1 MMELGAQLFT
11 LRDYTQTEQ
20 DLDFSLGEVAKMGYK
35 TVQLSAVGPIPAE
48 KLRELCDKHGLK
60 IVLTHWNPDRILN
73 DTEAVIKEHDIMGCD
88 YIGLGMMPKKYATP
102 EWLPHFAEDFKE
114 PAKKIAAAG
123 KLLMYHNHNI
133 EFQKFDVD
141 VPQPQ
146 HRVPEVRWETGH
158 RHPPGQLRPR

>member
-20 DLDFSLGEVAKMGYK
+20 DLDFSLGEVAQMGYK

-48 KLRELCDKHGLK
+48 KLRELCGKHGLK

-102 EWLPHFAEDFKE
+102 EWLPHFAQDFQE

-133 EFQKFDVD
+133 EFQRFGGKLVMD
-141 VPQPQ
+141 
-146 HRVPEVRWETGH
+146 T
-158 RHPPGQLRPR
+158 LL

>member
-1 MMELGAQLFT
+1 MVSLRFFSLFCPRPLEFSPSVCYTWYRKILPHRGAFGRYVIMMELGAQLFT

-73 DTEAVIKEHDIMGCD
+73 DTEAVIKEHEIMGCD
-88 YIGLGMMPKKYATP
+88 YIGIGMMPKK
-102 EWLPHFAEDFKE
+102 
-114 PAKKIAAAG
+114 
-123 KLLMYHNHNI
+123 
-133 EFQKFDVD
+133 
-141 VPQPQ
+141 
-146 HRVPEVRWETGH
+146 
-158 RHPPGQLRPR
+158 

>member
-20 DLDFSLGEVAKMGYK
+20 DLDFSLGEVAQMGYK

-88 YIGLGMMPKKYATP
+88 YIGLGAMPDKYRTG
-102 EWLPHFAEDFKE
+102 EWISILWTTLWK
-114 PAKKIAAAG
+114 PARKIAAAG
-123 KLLMYHNHNI
+123 KSSLCI
-133 EFQKFDVD
+133 ITTIFEFQKVSV
-141 VPQPQ
+141 VP
-146 HRVPEVRWETGH
+146 
-158 RHPPGQLRPR
+158 